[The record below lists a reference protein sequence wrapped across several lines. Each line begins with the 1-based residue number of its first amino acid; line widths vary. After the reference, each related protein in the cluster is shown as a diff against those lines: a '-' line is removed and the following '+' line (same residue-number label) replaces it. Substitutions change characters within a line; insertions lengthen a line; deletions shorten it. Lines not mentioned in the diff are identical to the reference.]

1 MYKDM
6 KEKISIQKEN
16 VLNAYRNASE
26 EQKALLENMFGKD
39 MFKPKNIME
48 RVKTFEDAIAILG
61 ENHTLVKE
69 YFGVVYNNIVITK
82 NLIAYLKLRIICAA
96 LNEGWKPQFTEDE
109 CRWYPL
115 FTLWNEEELKD
126 KSEEWKVGKK
136 LWLFGGS
143 SNYASPCGLAFAF
156 SDPAWAESTSNASAR
171 LAVKSKELAEY
182 FGKQFIDIWA
192 DYLFG

>member
-1 MYKDM
+1 M

-109 CRWYPL
+109 YRWYPL

-126 KSEEWKVGKK
+126 KSEEWKVGQK

-156 SDPAWAESTSNASAR
+156 SDPAWADSTSNASAR
-171 LAVKSKELAEY
+171 LAVKSEELAEY

>member
-1 MYKDM
+1 MYTDM
-6 KEKISIQKEN
+6 EGKISIPKED
-16 VLNAYRNASE
+16 VLNAYKHASE
-26 EQKALLENMFGKD
+26 EQKTLLENIFGKEIFIHKD
-39 MFKPKNIME
+39 IRE
-48 RVKTFEDAIAILG
+48 RIKTFHDAYCELG
-61 ENHTLVKE
+61 NEHPFVKSYE
-69 YFGVVYNNIVITK
+69 KYVNTASGEEADV
-82 NLIAYLKLRIICAA
+82 IAYLKLRIICSA
-96 LNEGWKPQFTEDE
+96 LNEGRKPQFTEDE